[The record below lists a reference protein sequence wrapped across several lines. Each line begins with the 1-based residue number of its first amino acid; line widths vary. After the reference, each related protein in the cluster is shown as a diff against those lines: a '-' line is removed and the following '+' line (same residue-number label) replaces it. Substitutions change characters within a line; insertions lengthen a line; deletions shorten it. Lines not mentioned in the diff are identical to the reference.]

1 MVGTYDLT
9 GLDHAFLRYI
19 GVNPTDQRQNQRL
32 YLPFFKDCERVAD
45 LGCGD
50 GDFVQLLLEQGI
62 QAVGVDSDPVA
73 IEHLRQRSIP
83 VVSAD
88 AVSFLKSAETD
99 SLDGLFAAHLV
110 EHMPYEAVYELIFHA
125 YRVLRPGGRIV
136 LVTPNARGLI
146 SHLEMYWLHF
156 GHVSFYH
163 PRLLC
168 FFLQH
173 AGFGAETWGEN
184 PAPAY
189 PIFGDIALHRAQADA
204 ITNAATQIRPCP
216 QGLDPDRTHPSAAS
230 VPFVQWSASVPRSLL
245 ARGRNFLRFH
255 LARLLGLDDAIRQV
269 NVELSRLSA
278 AMAGDRSCVSE
289 GFATVSNGLNA
300 EAEQRAQLSA
310 DVAAMIERVD
320 RPFECYATAIK
331 PAPEEW
337 PDRSSI

>member
-19 GVNPTDQRQNQRL
+19 GVNPTDQRRNQRF
-32 YLPFFKDCERVAD
+32 YLPFFEDCQRVAD

-50 GDFVQLLLEQGI
+50 GDFVQLLLEQGV

-73 IEHLRQRSIP
+73 IEHLRQRGIP

-88 AVSFLKSAETD
+88 AVGFLKSAETD

-204 ITNAATQIRPCP
+204 MTNAATQIKPLP
-216 QGLDPDRTHPSAAS
+216 QEPDPDRTHPSAAP
-230 VPFVQWSASVPRSLL
+230 VPSVQWSASVPRSRL

-278 AMAGDRSCVSE
+278 TMASDRSHVSE
-289 GFATVSNGLNA
+289 GFAMVSNDT
-300 EAEQRAQLSA
+300 EQRALLSA

-331 PAPEEW
+331 PAPEER